1 MAKAKILE
9 EMNVK
14 LTNRPLYLVTDH
26 TGLTDEQFFNAIEQ
40 GCQNGVGLVQMR
52 QKGGTSREIFEL
64 AQQVK
69 AITDKYKIPLII
81 DDRLDIAQ
89 AVDAAGV
96 HLGQSDLPVDVARR
110 ILGPKKIIGATAKT
124 IKQAKTAEEMGADYL
139 GTGAIFPTTTHVK
152 TVHTSVETLGK
163 IKRAVGITVYAI
175 GGLKADNVDAIDGA
189 HVDGVAVVSAIMK
202 AQDPAAATRELRAAV
217 EEAIG

>member
-1 MAKAKILE
+1 M
-9 EMNVK
+9 K

-26 TGLTDEQFFNAIEQ
+26 TGLTDEQFFGAIEA
-40 GCQNGVGLVQMR
+40 GVQNGVGLVQLR
-52 QKGGTSREIFEL
+52 QKEGSSREIFEL
-64 AQQVK
+64 ALKVK
-69 AITDKYKIPLII
+69 AITDRYKIPLII

-96 HLGQSDLPVDVARR
+96 HLGQSDLPVDIARR

-124 IKQAKTAEEMGADYL
+124 LKQAKAAEEMGADYL

-152 TVHTSVETLGK
+152 TVHTTVETLGK
-163 IKRAVGITVYAI
+163 IKRLVDVPVYAI
-175 GGLKADNVDAIDGA
+175 GGLKADNVEAIDGA

-202 AQDPAAATRELRAAV
+202 AADPASATRELRDAV

>member
-1 MAKAKILE
+1 MANEKILE
-9 EMNVK
+9 EMIVK

-26 TGLTDEQFFNAIEQ
+26 TGLTDEQFFGAIEA
-40 GCQNGVGLVQMR
+40 GVQNGVGLVQLR
-52 QKGGTSREIFEL
+52 QKEGSSREIFEL
-64 AQQVK
+64 AQKVK
-69 AITDKYKIPLII
+69 VITDRYKIPLII
-81 DDRLDIAQ
+81 DDRLDIVQ

-96 HLGQSDLPVDVARR
+96 HLGQSDLPVDIARR

-124 IKQAKTAEEMGADYL
+124 LKQAKAAEEMGADYL

-152 TVHTSVETLGK
+152 TVHTTVETLGK
-163 IKRAVGITVYAI
+163 IKRLVDIPVYAI
-175 GGLKADNVDAIDGA
+175 GGLKADNVEAIDGA

-202 AQDPAAATRELRAAV
+202 AADPADATRELRDAV

>member
-1 MAKAKILE
+1 M
-9 EMNVK
+9 K

-26 TGLTDEQFFNAIEQ
+26 TELSDEQFFNAIEQ
-40 GCQNGVGLVQMR
+40 GCQNGVGLVQLR
-52 QKGGTSREIFEL
+52 QKEGTSREIFEL

-69 AITDKYKIPLII
+69 TITDKYRVPLLI

-96 HLGQSDLPVDVARR
+96 HLGQSDLPVDVARN
-110 ILGPKKIIGATAKT
+110 ILGPRKFIGATAKT
-124 IKQAKTAEEMGADYL
+124 LKQAKAAEEMGADYL
-139 GTGAIFPTTTHVK
+139 GVGAIFPTTTHVK

-163 IKRAVGITVYAI
+163 IKQAVGIPVYAI

-202 AQDPAAATRELRAAV
+202 AEDPAKAAQEFRNAV

>member
-1 MAKAKILE
+1 M
-9 EMNVK
+9 K

-26 TGLTDEQFFNAIEQ
+26 TELSDEQFFSAIEQ
-40 GCQNGVGLVQMR
+40 GCQNGVGLVQLR
-52 QKGGTSREIFEL
+52 QKEGTSREIFEL

-69 AITDKYKIPLII
+69 AITDKYRVTLLI

-96 HLGQSDLPVDVARR
+96 HLGQSDLPVDVARS
-110 ILGPKKIIGATAKT
+110 ILGPRKIIGATAKT
-124 IKQAKTAEEMGADYL
+124 LKQAKAAEEMGADYL
-139 GTGAIFPTTTHVK
+139 GVGAIFPTTTHVK

-163 IKRAVGITVYAI
+163 INQAVGIPVYAI

-202 AQDPAAATRELRAAV
+202 AEDPAKASRELRNAV

>member
-1 MAKAKILE
+1 M
-9 EMNVK
+9 K

-26 TGLTDEQFFNAIEQ
+26 TELSDEQFFNVIEQ
-40 GCQNGVGLVQMR
+40 GCQNGVGLVQLR
-52 QKGGTSREIFEL
+52 QKEGTSREIFEL

-69 AITDKYKIPLII
+69 TITDKYRVPLLI

-96 HLGQSDLPVDVARR
+96 HLGQSDLPVDVARN
-110 ILGPKKIIGATAKT
+110 ILGPRKFIGATAKT
-124 IKQAKTAEEMGADYL
+124 LKQAKAAEEMGADYL
-139 GTGAIFPTTTHVK
+139 GVGAIFPTTTHVK

-163 IKRAVGITVYAI
+163 IKQAVGIPVYAI

-202 AQDPAAATRELRAAV
+202 AEDPAKAAQELRNAV

>member
-1 MAKAKILE
+1 M
-9 EMNVK
+9 K

-26 TGLTDEQFFNAIEQ
+26 TELSDEQFFNAIEQ
-40 GCQNGVGLVQMR
+40 GCQNGVGLVQLR
-52 QKGGTSREIFEL
+52 QKEGTSREIFEL

-69 AITDKYKIPLII
+69 TITDKYRVPLLI

-96 HLGQSDLPVDVARR
+96 HLGQSDLPVDVARN
-110 ILGPKKIIGATAKT
+110 ILGPRKFIGATAKT
-124 IKQAKTAEEMGADYL
+124 LKQAKAAEEMGADYL
-139 GTGAIFPTTTHVK
+139 GVGAIFPTTIHVK

-163 IKRAVGITVYAI
+163 IKQAVGIPVYAI

-202 AQDPAAATRELRAAV
+202 AEDPAKAAQELRNAV

>member
-1 MAKAKILE
+1 M
-9 EMNVK
+9 K

-26 TGLTDEQFFNAIEQ
+26 TELSDEQFFSAIEQ
-40 GCQNGVGLVQMR
+40 GCQNGVGLVQLR
-52 QKGGTSREIFEL
+52 QKEGTSREIFEL

-69 AITDKYKIPLII
+69 TITDKYRVPLLI

-96 HLGQSDLPVDVARR
+96 HLGQSDLPVDVARS
-110 ILGPKKIIGATAKT
+110 ILGPRKIIGATAKT
-124 IKQAKTAEEMGADYL
+124 LKQAKAAEEMGADYL
-139 GTGAIFPTTTHVK
+139 GVGAIFPTTTHVK

-163 IKRAVGITVYAI
+163 IKQAVGIPVYAI

-202 AQDPAAATRELRAAV
+202 AEDPAKAAQELRNAV

>member
-1 MAKAKILE
+1 M
-9 EMNVK
+9 K

-26 TGLTDEQFFNAIEQ
+26 TELSDEQFFSAIEQ
-40 GCQNGVGLVQMR
+40 GCQNGVGLVQLR
-52 QKGGTSREIFEL
+52 QKEGTSREIFEL

-69 AITDKYKIPLII
+69 AITDKYRVTLLI

-96 HLGQSDLPVDVARR
+96 HLGKSDLPVDVARS
-110 ILGPKKIIGATAKT
+110 ILGPRKIIGATAKT
-124 IKQAKTAEEMGADYL
+124 LKQAKAAEEMGADYL
-139 GTGAIFPTTTHVK
+139 GVGAIFPTTTHVK

-163 IKRAVGITVYAI
+163 IKQAVGIPVYAI

-202 AQDPAAATRELRAAV
+202 AEDPAKASRELRNAV

>member
-1 MAKAKILE
+1 M
-9 EMNVK
+9 K

-26 TGLTDEQFFNAIEQ
+26 TGLTDKQFFDAIEA
-40 GCQNGVGLVQMR
+40 GCQNGVGFVQLR
-52 QKGGTSREIFEL
+52 QKEGSSREIFEL
-64 AQQVK
+64 AQKVK
-69 AITDKYKIPLII
+69 AITDRYKIPLII

-96 HLGQSDLPVDVARR
+96 HLGQSDLPVAVARQ
-110 ILGPKKIIGATAKT
+110 ILGPKKIVGATAKT
-124 IKQAKTAEEMGADYL
+124 LKQAKAAEEMGADYL

-163 IKRAVGITVYAI
+163 IKRLVGIPVYAI
-175 GGLKADNVDAIDGA
+175 GGLTADNVEAIDGA

-202 AQDPAAATRELRAAV
+202 AEDPAGATRALRAAV
-217 EEAIG
+217 EEVIG

>member
-1 MAKAKILE
+1 M
-9 EMNVK
+9 K

-26 TGLTDEQFFNAIEQ
+26 TELSDEQFFNAIEQ
-40 GCQNGVGLVQMR
+40 GCQNGVGLVQLR
-52 QKGGTSREIFEL
+52 QKEGTSREIFEL

-69 AITDKYKIPLII
+69 TITDKYRVPLLI

-96 HLGQSDLPVDVARR
+96 HLGQSDLPVDVARN
-110 ILGPKKIIGATAKT
+110 ILGPRKFIGATAKT
-124 IKQAKTAEEMGADYL
+124 LKQAKAAEEMGADYL
-139 GTGAIFPTTTHVK
+139 GVGAIFPTTTHVK

-163 IKRAVGITVYAI
+163 IKKAVGIPVYAI

-202 AQDPAAATRELRAAV
+202 AEDPAKAAQELRNAV

>member
-1 MAKAKILE
+1 M
-9 EMNVK
+9 K

-26 TGLTDEQFFNAIEQ
+26 TELSDEQFFSAIEQ
-40 GCQNGVGLVQMR
+40 GCQNGVGLVQLR
-52 QKGGTSREIFEL
+52 QKEGTSREIFEL

-69 AITDKYKIPLII
+69 AITDKYRVTLLI

-96 HLGQSDLPVDVARR
+96 HLGQSDLPVDVARS
-110 ILGPKKIIGATAKT
+110 ILGPRKIIGATAKT
-124 IKQAKTAEEMGADYL
+124 LKQAKAAEEMGADYL
-139 GTGAIFPTTTHVK
+139 GVGAIFPTTTHVK

-163 IKRAVGITVYAI
+163 IKQAVGIPVYAI

-202 AQDPAAATRELRAAV
+202 AEDPAKASRELRNAV

>member
-1 MAKAKILE
+1 M
-9 EMNVK
+9 K

-26 TGLTDEQFFNAIEQ
+26 TELSDEQFFSAIEQ
-40 GCQNGVGLVQMR
+40 GCQNGVGLVQLR
-52 QKGGTSREIFEL
+52 QKEGTSREIFEL

-69 AITDKYKIPLII
+69 AITDKYRVPLLI

-96 HLGQSDLPVDVARR
+96 HLGQSDLPVDVARN
-110 ILGPKKIIGATAKT
+110 ILGPRKFIGATAKT
-124 IKQAKTAEEMGADYL
+124 LKQAKAAEEMGADYL
-139 GTGAIFPTTTHVK
+139 GVGAIFPTTTHVK

-163 IKRAVGITVYAI
+163 IKQAVGIPVYAI

-202 AQDPAAATRELRAAV
+202 AEDPAKASRELRNAV

>member
-1 MAKAKILE
+1 MANEKILE
-9 EMNVK
+9 EMIVK

-26 TGLTDEQFFNAIEQ
+26 TGLTDEQFFGAIEA
-40 GCQNGVGLVQMR
+40 GVQNGVGLVQLR
-52 QKGGTSREIFEL
+52 QKEGSSREIFEL
-64 AQQVK
+64 ALKVK
-69 AITDKYKIPLII
+69 AITDRYKIPLII
-81 DDRLDIAQ
+81 DDRWDIAQ

-96 HLGQSDLPVDVARR
+96 HLGQSDLPVDIARR

-124 IKQAKTAEEMGADYL
+124 LKQAKAAEEMGADYL

-152 TVHTSVETLGK
+152 TVHTTVETLGK
-163 IKRAVGITVYAI
+163 IKRLVDIPVYAI
-175 GGLKADNVDAIDGA
+175 GGLKADNVEAIDGA

-202 AQDPAAATRELRAAV
+202 AADPASATRELRDAV

>member
-1 MAKAKILE
+1 M
-9 EMNVK
+9 K

-26 TGLTDEQFFNAIEQ
+26 TELSDEQFFSAIEQ
-40 GCQNGVGLVQMR
+40 GCQNGVGLVQLR
-52 QKGGTSREIFEL
+52 QKEGTSREIFEL

-69 AITDKYKIPLII
+69 AITDKYRVTLLI

-96 HLGQSDLPVDVARR
+96 HLGQSDLPVDVARS
-110 ILGPKKIIGATAKT
+110 ILGPRKIIGATAKT
-124 IKQAKTAEEMGADYL
+124 LKQAKAAEEMGADYL
-139 GTGAIFPTTTHVK
+139 GVGAIFPTTTHVK

-163 IKRAVGITVYAI
+163 IKQAVGIPVYAI
-175 GGLKADNVDAIDGA
+175 GGA

-202 AQDPAAATRELRAAV
+202 AEDPAKASRELRNAV

>member
-1 MAKAKILE
+1 MANEKTLE
-9 EMNVK
+9 EMIVK

-26 TGLTDEQFFNAIEQ
+26 TGLTDEQFFNAIEA
-40 GCQNGVGLVQMR
+40 GIQNGVGLVQLR
-52 QKGGTSREIFEL
+52 QKEGSSRDIFEM
-64 AQQVK
+64 AQKVK
-69 AITDKYKIPLII
+69 AITDRYKIPLII

-96 HLGQSDLPVDVARR
+96 HLGQSDLPVDIARR

-124 IKQAKTAEEMGADYL
+124 LKQAKIAEEMGADYL
-139 GTGAIFPTTTHVK
+139 GTDAIFPTMTHVK

-163 IKRAVGITVYAI
+163 IKLSLDIPVYAI
-175 GGLKADNVDAIDGA
+175 GGLKADNVEAIDGA

-202 AQDPAAATRELRAAV
+202 AANPASATRELRDAV

>member
-1 MAKAKILE
+1 ML
-9 EMNVK
+9 
-14 LTNRPLYLVTDH
+14 
-26 TGLTDEQFFNAIEQ
+26 
-40 GCQNGVGLVQMR
+40 
-52 QKGGTSREIFEL
+52 
-64 AQQVK
+64 
-69 AITDKYKIPLII
+69 I

-96 HLGQSDLPVDVARR
+96 HLGQSDLPVDVARN
-110 ILGPKKIIGATAKT
+110 ILGPRKFIGATAKT
-124 IKQAKTAEEMGADYL
+124 LKQAKAAEEMGADYL
-139 GTGAIFPTTTHVK
+139 GVGAIFPTTTHVK

-163 IKRAVGITVYAI
+163 IKQAVGIPVYAI

-202 AQDPAAATRELRAAV
+202 AEDPAKAAQELRNAV

>member
-1 MAKAKILE
+1 M
-9 EMNVK
+9 K

-26 TGLTDEQFFNAIEQ
+26 TELSDEQFFNAIEQ
-40 GCQNGVGLVQMR
+40 GCQNGVGLVQLR
-52 QKGGTSREIFEL
+52 QKEGTSREIFEL

-69 AITDKYKIPLII
+69 TITDKYRVPLLI

-96 HLGQSDLPVDVARR
+96 HLGQSDLPVDVARN
-110 ILGPKKIIGATAKT
+110 ILGPRKLIGATAKT
-124 IKQAKTAEEMGADYL
+124 LKQAKAAEEMGADYL
-139 GTGAIFPTTTHVK
+139 GVGAIFPTTTHVK

-163 IKRAVGITVYAI
+163 IKQAVGIPVYAI

-202 AQDPAAATRELRAAV
+202 AEDPAKAAQELRNAV

>member
-1 MAKAKILE
+1 M
-9 EMNVK
+9 K

-26 TGLTDEQFFNAIEQ
+26 TELSDEQFFSAIEQ
-40 GCQNGVGLVQMR
+40 GCQNGVGLVQLR
-52 QKGGTSREIFEL
+52 QKEGTSREIFEL

-69 AITDKYKIPLII
+69 TITDKYRVPLLI

-96 HLGQSDLPVDVARR
+96 HLGQSDLPVDVARN
-110 ILGPKKIIGATAKT
+110 ILGPRKFIGATAKT
-124 IKQAKTAEEMGADYL
+124 LKQAKAAEEMGADYL
-139 GTGAIFPTTTHVK
+139 GVGAIFPTTTHVK

-163 IKRAVGITVYAI
+163 IKQAVGIPVYAI

-202 AQDPAAATRELRAAV
+202 AEDPAKAAQELRNAV